1 MLKGMPSD
9 GIRFDLDSIEI
20 PTYPA
25 PSHRG
30 IPRGSSVMSDRKI
43 FIVGAGGLGREVL
56 ATLEA
61 SGEDV
66 CGFLVEGNFPAG
78 QTAGIPVYNDSTMW
92 LAAETIA
99 VAIGDAVVRRRLA
112 PIVKDRSFVTRH
124 PAANIGPR
132 VSIGMGTAII
142 GIANITCDV
151 SIGDY
156 VLINPG
162 CTVSHD
168 CSIGS
173 FSNLGPSVSLAGNV
187 HVGQGVNLGTGAI
200 VLPGCT
206 IGDGATIAAGAVVT
220 KHVEPG
226 TTVYGVPAKRSV

>member
-1 MLKGMPSD
+1 MPSD
-9 GIRFDLDSIEI
+9 GIPFDFDYIGI
-20 PTYPA
+20 PIYRA
-25 PSHRG
+25 PSYPG
-30 IPRGSSVMSDRKI
+30 LTFSRGSSVMSDRKI

-61 SGEDV
+61 LGEDV
-66 CGFLVEGNFPAG
+66 CGFLVEGAFPAG
-78 QTAGIPVYNDSTMW
+78 QTVGIPVYNDSAMW
-92 LAAETIA
+92 LAAGTIA
-99 VAIGDAVVRRRLA
+99 VAIGDAAVRRRLA
-112 PIVKDRSFVTRH
+112 PVVKDRSFVTRH